1 MASGRNEVGAPR
13 HGGSGEVWT
22 LSIWTKDGNRDDPH
36 LEGVSIPVS
45 VRIKTPR
52 SPSSALGIVFSRPR
66 FPSGIWVP
74 AREKISIKVARRG
87 TIERRGAAGR
97 RDAVRAGA
105 ESEVHARRRSVVE
118 LRGVVGERAQPGN
131 EDEEQR
137 NVPVPVSY
145 DEDMISFICTPV
157 NEIFPFSS
165 PNGGN
170 LRQGSVNKTHCHP

>member
-1 MASGRNEVGAPR
+1 MSHIVTPQPTAAARAWKSSGATWYGGATRRGGTMASGRNEVGAPR

-105 ESEVHARRRSVVE
+105 ESEVH
-118 LRGVVGERAQPGN
+118 G
-131 EDEEQR
+131 
-137 NVPVPVSY
+137 
-145 DEDMISFICTPV
+145 
-157 NEIFPFSS
+157 
-165 PNGGN
+165 
-170 LRQGSVNKTHCHP
+170 